1 MTLGLK
7 SQTAIY
13 ACIIRKL
20 NLRDAKVE
28 EVNSE
33 LFAGWQKLQSNGTI
47 RECQLGIKPFDP
59 KIIS

>member
-33 LFAGWQKLQSNGTI
+33 LFAGW
-47 RECQLGIKPFDP
+47 
-59 KIIS
+59 